1 MYLGWVTELGM
12 VEVYALFTVL
22 FLFYDLSKNWVW
34 SCPWLTAYIGIFRG
48 QDGCFPAQLGWECIL
63 AVVCTYASTLGGVF
77 ESAPSGDSIFLLGD
91 VHVHVGKD
99 SEAWMGRI
107 GRNSLTDQN
116 ANVFSYMTPVSN
128 NKSMCHKDTLGCSWR
143 WIF

>member
-1 MYLGWVTELGM
+1 MY
-12 VEVYALFTVL
+12 
-22 FLFYDLSKNWVW
+22 
-34 SCPWLTAYIGIFRG
+34 P
-48 QDGCFPAQLGWECIL
+48 GCCLYLCIN
-63 AVVCTYASTLGGVF
+63 TSESLGGVF

-91 VHVHVGKD
+91 FHAHVGKD

-128 NKSMCHKDTLGCSWR
+128 NKSMCHKDTLGCS
-143 WIF
+143 